1 MLFTLC
7 EDDFEVYSQTVKL
20 ILSERMEINNAYINT
35 LLNTV
40 ITLPEKYM
48 LTSAQIQ
55 KYGII
60 DLEKEKTAQH
70 LQQLYHHEIYLP
82 SNREID

>member
-1 MLFTLC
+1 M
-7 EDDFEVYSQTVKL
+7 YSQTAKL

-35 LLNTV
+35 LLNTA

-48 LTSAQIQ
+48 LTKAQID

-60 DLEKEKTAQH
+60 DLPKEK
-70 LQQLYHHEIYLP
+70 
-82 SNREID
+82 